1 ARFAT
6 RLIVWT
12 LGIFGLVANGF
23 ILLLADK
30 LAPGFHVDSLATAI
44 VASLGMTAV
53 ATATGSLL
61 AIDDDVVWRRNLI
74 RRMVN
79 RLEPPEPTE
88 VPGILFLQID
98 GLSESVLRRAV
109 GEGYMPTMARW
120 VRSGT
125 HHVVGWECDLSSQTG
140 ASQAGILHGNN
151 TDLPAFRWYDKETG
165 KVVTSNRPGDAAE
178 IERRQSDGDG
188 LLSGGG
194 VSRSNVFSG
203 DSADSMFTFS
213 TITDRSHG
221 RRHGLTYFLSEPN
234 AITRLRVL
242 GVAEIGRELAA

>member
-1 ARFAT
+1 TQRLPRPSLGRFLAVFAVSAARLAIVAWILPGLSVDGAGAVMLTVGVITVLNGLFWPIVARFAT

-12 LGIFGLVANGF
+12 LGIFGLIANGF

-30 LAPGFHVDSLATAI
+30 LAPGFHIDSLATAI
-44 VASLGMTAV
+44 LASFCMTAV
-53 ATATGSLL
+53 ATVTGSLM

-88 VPGILFLQID
+88 VPDILFLQID
-98 GLSESVLRRAV
+98 GLSESVLRRAL

-151 TDLPAFRWYDKETG
+151 TDLPAFRWY
-165 KVVTSNRPGDAAE
+165 
-178 IERRQSDGDG
+178 
-188 LLSGGG
+188 
-194 VSRSNVFSG
+194 
-203 DSADSMFTFS
+203 
-213 TITDRSHG
+213 
-221 RRHGLTYFLSEPN
+221 
-234 AITRLRVL
+234 
-242 GVAEIGRELAA
+242 